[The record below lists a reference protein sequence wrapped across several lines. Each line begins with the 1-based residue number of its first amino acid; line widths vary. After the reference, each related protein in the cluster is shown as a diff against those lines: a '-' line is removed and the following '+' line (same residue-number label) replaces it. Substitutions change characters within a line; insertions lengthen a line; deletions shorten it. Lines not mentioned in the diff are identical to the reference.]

1 MKKNDLILGAAVLAA
16 ALVMLLIMNLSGK
29 NSVYPNGEDS
39 GRQVCIR
46 VDGEVWGIWPLNE
59 DRTIEVDL
67 DSGYNRVR
75 IESGEAYMEEADCPD
90 GYCMHQ
96 GHISGGIDTIICLP
110 HKLVVE
116 IVEGDKN
123 APEDEIDTVA
133 K

>member
-1 MKKNDLILGAAVLAA
+1 MKKNDLILGGAVLAA
-16 ALVMLLIMNLSGK
+16 ALVMLLIMNLSSK
-29 NSVYPNGEDS
+29 NSVYPDGEDS